1 MGTQYQRLGR
11 LEQLLMADN
20 GRLTHAMLAN
30 TSTTDADKLCKAVMC
45 IYEAHHQGF
54 ELLEQRITHEVSVAS
69 DEGTLFRANSLAAKL
84 FASYVRMVAL
94 PYLWATLVTS
104 VNSLNDNAAEAF
116 GQEGQATTT
125 VSKRGRYKRDK
136 LDDDDDNSGDGSA
149 SGTSL
154 DVFSMTSSMEIDPH
168 KMGDASDS
176 TINTLELWLVAQKL
190 FKCIVNSER
199 AMPTQIKHILMH
211 IDAEVATRFS
221 AEAQFRALG
230 GFLFLRMV
238 CPALLAP
245 QVFGLLDAP
254 PHPVRPPP
262 PRRRHTS
269 KLSAHAWRR
278 VCRSNWDVVMVMDV

>member
-1 MGTQYQRLGR
+1 MGHSHIAQYQHLGR

-54 ELLEQRITHEVSVAS
+54 EVLEQRITHEVSVAS

-84 FASYVRMVAL
+84 FAAYVRMVAL

-116 GQEGQATTT
+116 GQEASTTKT

-136 LDDDDDNSGDGSA
+136 LDDDDNGEDSG
-149 SGTSL
+149 SGTNL

-254 PHPVRPPP
+254 PHPVRPLSPPHP
-262 PRRRHTS
+262 PRRRHRTS
-269 KLSAHAWRR
+269 KLSARMASCADLTGMW
-278 VCRSNWDVVMVMDV
+278 

>member
-1 MGTQYQRLGR
+1 
-11 LEQLLMADN
+11 MADN

-54 ELLEQRITHEVSVAS
+54 ELLEQRITHEVGVAS

-84 FASYVRMVAL
+84 FAAYVRMVAL

-116 GQEGQATTT
+116 GQEASSTTT

-136 LDDDDDNSGDGSA
+136 LDDDDNGEDSG

-238 CPALLAP
+238 CPALLVP

-254 PHPVRPPP
+254 PHPARPPSPP
-262 PRRRHTS
+262 PRYR
-269 KLSAHAWRR
+269 AWRR
-278 VCRSNWDVVMVMDV
+278 VPI